1 VLRPTFGRVSRY
13 GCMALS
19 WTQDRLGP
27 MVRYA
32 EDAAIVMQAI
42 AKPDGRDM
50 SVTDLP
56 FNWNA
61 QLDVRKLRVGYIKD
75 SFDSITNAAAKANA
89 DKALA
94 TLRSLGI
101 KELIEVNVPEFESSV
116 SAISVEAGAF
126 FDEAARAGRMK
137 GARGSFGR
145 SSNRL
150 LPAVDYIQA
159 QRVRMMMMQ
168 KLEEATR
175 HVDVYLVGS
184 NSSGAPTPLRPAGAP
199 APAPPARDNRPQ
211 PPTQR
216 HFGMANLAGY
226 PAMNVPNGFGE
237 TGSPT
242 NFVVYAQPYREHEII
257 ALVKAYQDAAGHH
270 LVKPA
275 KLDQATITAAQ

>member
-1 VLRPTFGRVSRY
+1 V
-13 GCMALS
+13 MALS

-27 MVRYA
+27 IVRYA

-42 AKPDGRDM
+42 AKPDGRDL
-50 SVTDLP
+50 SVTDMP

-61 QLDVRKLRVGYIKD
+61 QLDIRKLRVGYVKD
-75 SFDSITNAAAKANA
+75 SFDTLTNATAKANA

-94 TLRSLGI
+94 TLKSLGI
-101 KELIEVNVPEFESSV
+101 KDLIEVTVPDFESGV

-126 FDEAARAGRMK
+126 FDEAARSGRMK

-168 KLEEATR
+168 KLEEATK
-175 HVDVYLVGS
+175 HVDVYLVAS
-184 NSSGAPTPLRPAGAP
+184 NSSGAPAPPRPAGDTP
-199 APAPPARDNRPQ
+199 AAGPPRDNRPQ
-211 PPTQR
+211 SPTQR

-242 NFVVYAQPYREHEII
+242 NFVVYAQPYREAEII
-257 ALVKAYQDAAGHH
+257 AVVKAYQDAAGFH
-270 LVKPA
+270 LMKPT
-275 KLDQATITAAQ
+275 KLDQVTTTQAQ

>member
-1 VLRPTFGRVSRY
+1 
-13 GCMALS
+13 MALS

-42 AKPDGRDM
+42 SKPDGRDL
-50 SVTDLP
+50 SVSDVP

-61 QLDVRKLRVGYIKD
+61 QLDIKKLRVGYIKD
-75 SFDSITNAAAKANA
+75 SFDALTNATAKANA
-89 DKALA
+89 EKSLA
-94 TLRSLGI
+94 VLKQLGI
-101 KELIEVNVPEFESSV
+101 SNLIEINVPEMETNL

-126 FDEAARAGRMK
+126 FDESARSGRMK
-137 GARGSFGR
+137 TARGSFGR
-145 SSNRL
+145 ASNRL

-175 HVDVYLVGS
+175 HVDVYVVAS
-184 NSSGAPTPLRPAGAP
+184 NSNGVGAPPRPAGADG
-199 APAPPARDNRPQ
+199 APARPPQDNRPQ
-211 PPTQR
+211 SPTQR
-216 HFGMANLAGY
+216 HSSIANLGGY

-242 NFVVYAQPYREHEII
+242 NFTVFGQPFREMEII
-257 ALVKAYQDAAGHH
+257 ALVKAYQDVAGFH
-270 LVKPA
+270 LKKPT
-275 KLDQATITAAQ
+275 KLDQVTTTQAQ